1 MVKKNKTK
9 FYFKINK
16 FNIKTGLAVG
26 EIPTLLQLSRL
37 HSSVI
42 HYEFLNSSEI
52 FRLQYLCTP
61 SKIYL
66 NEEITE
72 SDRNNCFTKHLKWF
86 RQHAFFRPS
95 HRIDD
100 NENDED

>member
-52 FRLQYLCTP
+52 FRLQYICAP

-72 SDRNNCFTKHLKWF
+72 SVGDDGCISRLKWF
-86 RQHAFFRPS
+86 RKRAIFRPS
-95 HRIDD
+95 GHIDD
-100 NENDED
+100 NHDD